1 MLEKVKVLLGI
12 QDPEQDQVLEQI
24 ISNVSSHLTVLLGKT
39 VPENLHFVVIEISV
53 MRFNRLGSE
62 GMKSELTEGHRAD
75 FFEPAQEF
83 RPYLSIIE
91 QEKAKDNPVTPAR
104 GRVMFI

>member
-1 MLEKVKVLLGI
+1 MLQEIKQLLGI
-12 QDPEQDQVLEQI
+12 DDVEQDATLAII
-24 ISNVSSHLTVLLGKT
+24 ISNVESHLRYLLDKDI
-39 VPENLHFVVIEISV
+39 PDNLRFIVTEISV

-62 GMKSELTEGHRAD
+62 GMKSELVEGRRAD

-91 QEKAKDNPVTPAR
+91 QEKAKDDPVTPAR

>member
-1 MLEKVKVLLGI
+1 MLQEVKQLLGI
-12 QDPEQDQVLEQI
+12 DDSQQDATLGII
-24 ISNVSSHLTVLLGKT
+24 ISNVESHLKYLLEKDIPPT
-39 VPENLHFVVIEISV
+39 LSFIVTEIAV

-62 GMKSELTEGHRAD
+62 GMKSELVEGRRAD

-91 QEKAKDNPVTPAR
+91 QEKAKDAPPAK
-104 GRVMFI
+104 GRVIFI